1 MNIKSL
7 LTVLGLC
14 LTSLLYAQKEQDY
27 VITMKGDT
35 IVGEISSVKPK
46 KLSIKTATSKM
57 SFKAN
62 EVFKVRDS
70 KKQKLYMPSRV
81 GIQGGLERVRGTEL
95 DIYHLSKRKANKLP
109 LITEVIT
116 DGEIII
122 YLFEQ
127 SSAPMFYGGGGAVGG
142 AGMMVG
148 GGSKSTYFAM
158 KKSTGEIVEIKKSGF
173 VIETNKLK
181 KKTTRDMAKLLED
194 EPEWLQQFEKEEK
207 LNFDR
212 FVDYVI
218 GYNEL
223 RAARGFDVKRYNF
236 QVF

>member
-1 MNIKSL
+1 
-7 LTVLGLC
+7 
-14 LTSLLYAQKEQDY
+14 
-27 VITMKGDT
+27 
-35 IVGEISSVKPK
+35 
-46 KLSIKTATSKM
+46 
-57 SFKAN
+57 
-62 EVFKVRDS
+62 
-70 KKQKLYMPSRV
+70 MPSRV